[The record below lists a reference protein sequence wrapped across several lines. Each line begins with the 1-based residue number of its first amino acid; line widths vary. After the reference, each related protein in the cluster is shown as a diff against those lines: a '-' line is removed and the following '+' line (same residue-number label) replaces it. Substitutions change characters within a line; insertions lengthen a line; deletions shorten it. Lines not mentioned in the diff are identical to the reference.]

1 MYMSHV
7 YKPHYEL
14 LIMLMMNVILH
25 YNSCCGF
32 SIVMMKCELSP
43 GV

>member
-14 LIMLMMNVILH
+14 LIMLMFNVILH
-25 YNSCCGF
+25 YITIHNVVF
-32 SIVMMKCELSP
+32 KLL
-43 GV
+43 